1 MGGVSTLTVLS
12 TNCGGK
18 GDDGVWTPVQFNWD
32 ELQTGVKLTSVS
44 FDGFETDFSS
54 FTFATAIGEDVTLA
68 NGASIAARYY
78 PNDTP
83 KHGIAWVRDKS
94 HNINNMFAFTGET
107 QTYNDSFNTKIFSH
121 EEESVLLIVKTP
133 LIITDIG
140 RSTID
145 PTLHAFFQT
154 ATFNCLVRI
163 A

>member
-1 MGGVSTLTVLS
+1 
-12 TNCGGK
+12 
-18 GDDGVWTPVQFNWD
+18 
-32 ELQTGVKLTSVS
+32 
-44 FDGFETDFSS
+44 
-54 FTFATAIGEDVTLA
+54 
-68 NGASIAARYY
+68 
-78 PNDTP
+78 
-83 KHGIAWVRDKS
+83 
-94 HNINNMFAFTGET
+94 MFAFTGET